1 MALQGARTGIPFGV
15 DIPVGVPD
23 AVPENPE
30 EPREMQLATTVP
42 VPDVLDSELVVQD
55 AFMIEIKGQ
64 ELHSTGY
71 SSRVSSSWT
80 STWRRYV
87 EIRRT

>member
-1 MALQGARTGIPFGV
+1 
-15 DIPVGVPD
+15 
-23 AVPENPE
+23 
-30 EPREMQLATTVP
+30 
-42 VPDVLDSELVVQD
+42 
-55 AFMIEIKGQ
+55 MIKIKGQ

-80 STWRRYV
+80 RTWRRYV